1 LPNEIV
7 TSEHTRA
14 IAKAEALKPTRDDLK
29 HLPGYYERPAKVLRS
44 GVGMVDGY
52 EWGVTAKGQSRE
64 AAAIG
69 EAMTPHWKASEEAYR
84 NRTGQAYE
92 PRKKPKGVRLMIAT
106 PDGRIWK
113 RVNGNAQWTEA

>member
-1 LPNEIV
+1 MPDVLTPAQ
-7 TSEHTRA
+7 TKA
-14 IAKAEALKPTRDDLK
+14 IAKAEALKPIEADFK
-29 HLPGYYERPAKVLRS
+29 NMPGYWQKPAKVMRA

-52 EWGVTAKGQSRE
+52 EWGVDAKSRSRE

-92 PRKKPKGVRLMIAT
+92 PGMRVKGNRHMIAT
-106 PDGRIWK
+106 ADGRLLV
-113 RVNGNAQWTEA
+113 RRDGEWTEA